1 MVLSAEKIIT
11 RGVLM
16 KKATILQDT
25 LQAVWP
31 EKEMTEIAQSHDYQ
45 DTARKCTVMELLKF
59 WISAATGGWKSFRDS
74 EEKIKTRPDLV
85 NVDYSTLSRKASD
98 VPYPILKDT
107 FHELTK
113 RCNRR
118 TRRSMKK
125 DLPIPPA
132 SGCDSTTITVG
143 EGRIP
148 WAKFRGGKA
157 GIKLHVRY
165 DLIREMPER
174 VEETVA
180 LVHDSAVADE
190 LLWEPST
197 ITVMDRGY
205 CNYER
210 MDWMQETNQYF
221 VIRLKKNALLYDP
234 EVQVIP
240 EECSSVQ
247 EDQHARLG
255 SSSKR
260 TQHSFRIVSFQ
271 DDHGNMLHVATNLF
285 SLSAETIAELY
296 RARWRV
302 ELFFRWIKQHLQVKQ
317 LFGTT
322 PNAVYGQLY
331 SALIAY
337 LLLHWLHS
345 EPDVPLHLKKFST
358 LEFMRKLWLG
368 QLPPEWIL
376 ALFEFVQERSWEA
389 SLY

>member
-1 MVLSAEKIIT
+1 LCNGFIAKKTSQ

-16 KKATILQDT
+16 QQSTILLDT
-25 LQAVWP
+25 MQAIWS
-31 EKEMTEIAQSHDYQ
+31 EKEMTEVVKSHDYQ

-98 VPYPILKDT
+98 VPYLIWKDV
-107 FHELTK
+107 FHDLSK

-118 TRRSMKK
+118 TRRSMR

-143 EGRIP
+143 EGRLS

-157 GIKLHVRY
+157 GIKLHTRY
-165 DLIREMPER
+165 DLTREMPER
-174 VEETVA
+174 VEESVA
-180 LVHDSAVADE
+180 LLHDSAVADE
-190 LLWEPST
+190 LLWEPFT

-221 VIRLKKNALLYDP
+221 VIRWKKNTLLYDP
-234 EVQVIP
+234 EAQAIS
-240 EECSSVQ
+240 ENSVVR
-247 EDQHARLG
+247 EDQRAYLG
-255 SSSKR
+255 SASKH
-260 TQHSFRIVSFQ
+260 TQHAFRIVSFL
-271 DDHGNMLHVATNLF
+271 DDHGNMIHVATNLF
-285 SLSAETIAELY
+285 SLSAETNAELY

-302 ELFFRWIKQHLQVKQ
+302 ELFFRWIKQHLQMKQ

-322 PNAVYGQLY
+322 QNAVYGQLY

-337 LLLHWLHS
+337 LLIHWLHS
-345 EPDVPLHLKKFST
+345 EPNVPLHLKKFSI

-376 ALFEFVQERSWEA
+376 ALFEFVRERSWET